1 MTSEPVDEG
10 DGTTGGE
17 AIAIAILLLA
27 LATVIG
33 LVVRLARRSDGHRP
47 TDDSSRRR
55 LTSISTRT
63 RWVAEQGVPAV
74 LGSADPT
81 ALQSTWM
88 SVNTTLNEVQQD
100 LITMAAAEGGGL
112 RALSD
117 LANAV
122 ASMRGS
128 LDSGY
133 RMRIER
139 PGQPDVVAAVDRSI
153 LAQRDQLLRAIEA
166 FEIAT
171 A

>member
-1 MTSEPVDEG
+1 
-10 DGTTGGE
+10 
-17 AIAIAILLLA
+17 
-27 LATVIG
+27 
-33 LVVRLARRSDGHRP
+33 
-47 TDDSSRRR
+47 
-55 LTSISTRT
+55 
-63 RWVAEQGVPAV
+63 V

-100 LITMAAAEGGGL
+100 LITMAAAEGGGS

-133 RMRIER
+133 RMRIEQ

-153 LAQRDQLLRAIEA
+153 LAQRDQLMRAIEA